1 MRKTI
6 KPYILLHILLLFYSC
21 AGICSKLAAG
31 QSFLSFNFIVLYM
44 LLLLIM
50 FFYAI
55 MWQQILKKMELVTAY
70 ANKAVTIFWGLVW
83 GRLLFDES
91 ITICKILGVIVIVF
105 GVYMVVIGEEKD

>member
-1 MRKTI
+1 MRKNVKT
-6 KPYILLHILLLFYSC
+6 YILLHILLLFYSG

-31 QSFLSFNFIVLYM
+31 QSFLTFNFIVLYL

-50 FFYAI
+50 FFYAL

-83 GRLLFDES
+83 GRLLFNES
-91 ITICKILGVIVIVF
+91 ITFYKILGVIIIVF
-105 GVYMVVIGEEKD
+105 GVYMVVTGEEKK